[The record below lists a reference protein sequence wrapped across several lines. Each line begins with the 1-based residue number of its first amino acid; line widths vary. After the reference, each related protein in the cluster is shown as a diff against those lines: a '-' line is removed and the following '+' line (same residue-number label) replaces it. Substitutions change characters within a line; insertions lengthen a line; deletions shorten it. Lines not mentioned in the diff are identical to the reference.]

1 MRTLIGRDDEMTRVR
16 RLLDEQSALLVRG
29 PRGCG
34 VSAVLEAAVKLAAAR
49 GLPVLRAA
57 GVEAES
63 GFPYAALHQLLRPLR
78 REVRELPG
86 APGEALRAS
95 FGLSEA
101 GTPDPSSVAAAL
113 VALAG
118 AAGNGFVCVDE
129 WQWVDAESRA
139 AISAFIACDVG
150 VPVLLGGHV
159 GGPAGVEELR
169 LRPLDPVAASA
180 VLGESLPLLV
190 RERILREAEGR
201 PLALRELPAAYA
213 GAGDGE
219 LLGSWAPLT
228 PVLEDAFADGL
239 ERLEPDCAQAVLVAA
254 LDDAGRVPDIVAA
267 ASRLSGR
274 ELSAA
279 VFDPAVALGFVA
291 LDGDV
296 VAFTHPLTRA
306 AVRRASSPAARAA
319 GHEAFAFAV
328 AATDPD
334 RATWHRVV
342 GAPGLDASLAAELE
356 AVSWRSRDAGD
367 YERAAAGLRRAAH
380 LTPAGRERTR
390 RLVAAAEHAYEI
402 GGIEVGD
409 RLLEEV
415 VPEHLD
421 DTGRARLL
429 LLRPQIEPEALAAA
443 ARATAD
449 ADLALRL
456 RWRAATKLTVLGGDG
471 SGIARE
477 SLVMGD
483 QLAAVVSVGA
493 DGRPDEL
500 PRVVAADP
508 VALALRG
515 YLAHVTG
522 DDRLAAALL
531 DQAVHELRA
540 QRRRTRLAQVL
551 ALSACVQLGI
561 SALDRA
567 QADGEEAVRLC
578 RELRQPVWVALA
590 RTALATVAALR
601 GDDEEAERR
610 AAEAE
615 RMALRLP
622 SAYVLALVQGA
633 RGALALAGGR
643 PAEAF
648 AQLRRLVDPT
658 DPAYDPG
665 TAATLLGDL
674 AEAATTAEEHDTVRS
689 LLTSLPDEP
698 RSALARMHAALVLA
712 DDDDADVAF
721 AMATPASPA
730 ANGGG
735 MLMRAVSANSG
746 GRFVRAGRVAP
757 APARLVIPGA
767 VVDVPFVHA
776 RMLLVHGMRLRRR
789 RRVFDS
795 REPLRTAAA
804 IFAQLG
810 VTPWAERAQREL
822 AATAETAHRSEEEL
836 DQLTPQEL
844 EIARMAARGMT
855 NRAIA
860 ADLALSPRTVGHH
873 LTKIFPKLD
882 VASRAGI
889 GAALERLGY

>member
-1 MRTLIGRDDEMTRVR
+1 MGNLIGREGELARLE
-16 RLLDEQSALLVRG
+16 RLLDERAALVVRG

-34 VSAVLEAAVKLAAAR
+34 VSALLEAGVGMAAAR

-78 REVRELPG
+78 REVRDLPG

-101 GTPDPSSVAAAL
+101 VPDAAGVVAAL

-118 AAGNGFVCVDE
+118 TAGHGLVCVDE

-139 AISAFIACDVG
+139 AIGAFIARDIG

-159 GGPAGVEELR
+159 AGPAGVEELR

-180 VLGESLPLLV
+180 VLGAELPLLV
-190 RERILREAEGR
+190 RERILREAAGR

-213 GAGDGE
+213 SAGDGE

-228 PVLEDAFADGL
+228 PALEEAFADGL
-239 ERLEPDCAQAVLVAA
+239 ERLDEDCARAVLVAA

-267 ASRLSGR
+267 ASQLAGR
-274 ELSAA
+274 SLSAD
-279 VFDPAVALGFVA
+279 VFGPAVELGFVDV
-291 LDGDV
+291 DGDR

-319 GHEAFAFAV
+319 GHEAFAFTV

-342 GAPGLDASLAAELE
+342 GAPGLDAALAADLE
-356 AVSWRSRDAGD
+356 AASWRSRDAGD
-367 YERAAAGLRRAAH
+367 YERAAAGLRRAAN
-380 LTPAGRERTR
+380 LTPAGPERTR

-409 RLLEEV
+409 RLLEEI

-421 DTGRARLL
+421 GLGRARLL
-429 LLRPQIEPEALAAA
+429 ALRRRVPPDALLAAA
-443 ARATAD
+443 REATD
-449 ADLALRL
+449 PDLALRL
-456 RWRAATKLTVLGGDG
+456 RWRAATERQALGGDG
-471 SGIARE
+471 ATIARE
-477 SLVMGD
+477 ADAGEID
-483 QLAAVVSVGA
+483 AARG
-493 DGRPDEL
+493 G
-500 PRVVAADP
+500 VAAAPSAHATLPAGPRASDA
-508 VALALRG
+508 VALSLRG
-515 YLAHVTG
+515 YVALVSG
-522 DDRLAAALL
+522 DVWVAAERL
-531 DQAVHELRA
+531 DEAVHELRA

-551 ALSACVQLGI
+551 ALSAHAQLGI

-567 QADGEEAVRLC
+567 WADGEEAARLC
-578 RELRQPVWVALA
+578 AEVRQPLWGALA
-590 RTALATVAALR
+590 RGALATVAALR
-601 GDDEEAERR
+601 GDEEEAERQ

-615 RMALRLP
+615 RVALRVRGA
-622 SAYVLALVQGA
+622 SVLAIVQGA

-648 AQLRRLVDPT
+648 AQLLRPVDPT
-658 DPAYDPG
+658 DPAFDPG
-665 TAATLLGDL
+665 TAATHLGDL
-674 AEAATTAEEHDTVRS
+674 AEAATTAEERETVRG
-689 LLTSLPDEP
+689 LLADLPDEP
-698 RSALARMHAALVLA
+698 RCALARAHAALVLA
-712 DDDDADVAF
+712 DDDAADAAF
-721 AMATPASPA
+721 ALAVAGSAQTSVVAEDDAHGVALATPVLAVT
-730 ANGGG
+730 
-735 MLMRAVSANSG
+735 RAT
-746 GRFVRAGRVAP
+746 
-757 APARLVIPGA
+757 
-767 VVDVPFVHA
+767 DVPFAHA

-789 RRVFDS
+789 RRVADS
-795 REPLRTAAA
+795 REPLREAAA
-804 IFAQLG
+804 LFARLG

-822 AATAETAHRSEEEL
+822 AATAETAHRSEN
-836 DQLTPQEL
+836 DVDRLTPQEL

-860 ADLALSPRTVGHH
+860 ADLTLSPRTVGHH
-873 LTKIFPKLD
+873 LTKIFPKLE
-882 VASRAGI
+882 VSSRAGI